1 MAKLFP
7 FRGDDTESSG
17 ELRLVDIDDAAAEEV
32 FAALSSDTARAIL
45 SRLYEGPDTASGVAE
60 SADTSIQN
68 ARYHLEKLE
77 SAGLIEPVDTWYS
90 SRGTEMTVYAPTSE
104 PLVVAAGN
112 QESKGV
118 LRRALQRVVGG
129 VGVLALASVVINRLA
144 GRSGVPS
151 GDTGG
156 FAPGDAT
163 GTPTGADST
172 GENPGGEQGG
182 ELTGAATDAAGGSEG
197 TPALDTQVQAPADV
211 TSPTDAP
218 AEGTTTA
225 SPNASATP
233 TSTPTEATSPTP
245 VETSTP
251 TETGSS
257 TPVET
262 VTDATRT
269 GVDGAVDA
277 VLTAPPGALFF
288 AGGAIVI
295 AVVTAWWYWNRYR
308 PMYGA

>member
-7 FRGDDTESSG
+7 FRGGDTASSG
-17 ELRLVDIDDAAAEEV
+17 EPRLVDIDDDAADEV

-45 SRLYEGPDTASGVAE
+45 SRLYESPETASGVAE

-90 SRGTEMTVYAPTSE
+90 SRGTEMTVYAPTNE

-118 LRRALQRVVGG
+118 LRRALQRIVGG
-129 VGVLALASVVINRLA
+129 VGVLALASVAINRFA

-151 GDTGG
+151 G
-156 FAPGDAT
+156 
-163 GTPTGADST
+163 
-172 GENPGGEQGG
+172 EPGGVDPADVAGTATDAGESPEAGQGG
-182 ELTGAATDAAGGSEG
+182 MTPAATDADGAPGEPAPDTEVQ
-197 TPALDTQVQAPADV
+197 TPADA
-211 TSPTDAP
+211 TSPTDVP
-218 AEGTTTA
+218 AEVTATIPPNTTGAPT
-225 SPNASATP
+225 STPVETP
-233 TSTPTEATSPTP
+233 TSTPTE
-245 VETSTP
+245 
-251 TETGSS
+251 

-269 GVDGAVDA
+269 VGDGAA
-277 VLTAPPGALFF
+277 GSVLTAPPGVLFF
-288 AGGAIVI
+288 AGGAVVI
-295 AVVTAWWYWNRYR
+295 AVATAWWYWSRSR